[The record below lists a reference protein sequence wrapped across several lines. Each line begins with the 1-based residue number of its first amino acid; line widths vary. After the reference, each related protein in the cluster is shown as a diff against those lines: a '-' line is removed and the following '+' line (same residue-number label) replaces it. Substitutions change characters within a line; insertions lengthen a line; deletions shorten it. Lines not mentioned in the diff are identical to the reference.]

1 MRATLAEELSAEE
14 VRARFDWARR
24 RGHPAWLWPEVTV
37 EAWRAALLSVEA
49 ATRAVL
55 AGSGAAVLRGEPEAI
70 GIAAYTSGMGPLLGH
85 WVETGEVEAG
95 ERAAAWL
102 RLHLSHNRRRMRRLA
117 GVAAEAVERLGAAGV
132 TPRVIKGMHT
142 AHAFFPDPATRPLS
156 DVDLLVPPSQI
167 EAAEGA
173 LRGWGFRPVLVQRGP
188 YKCDWAPA
196 GAARGPRSLS
206 LTHAEDPFTLD
217 THASLD
223 RNFFGV
229 ATVRL
234 DRLLPHD
241 TGGTWGHTP
250 GARVL
255 GQPLLV
261 LLLATHASE
270 GLHGLSLIRLVE
282 LALVIRRDV
291 GSGALDWRELAD
303 AAEEVGAPRFA
314 YPALRLCEMLA
325 PGSVP
330 AEAMARFAARAT
342 PQMQRVLA
350 RLTPGTAQRL
360 DRLSLGER
368 FMWAGTAAERARR
381 LAYALWPA
389 PAGGTLAGLGGI
401 YAGRAWRVAR
411 GRVSR

>member
-1 MRATLAEELSAEE
+1 MSPSLAEELSADE

-24 RGHPAWLWPEVTV
+24 RGHPAWLWPELTV
-37 EAWRAALLSVEA
+37 EAWRAALLSIEE

-95 ERAAAWL
+95 EGAAAWL

-117 GVAAEAVERLGAAGV
+117 GVAAEAVERLGAVGV
-132 TPRVIKGMHT
+132 TPLVLKGMHT
-142 AHAFFPDPATRPLS
+142 AHAYFPDPATRPLS
-156 DVDLLVPPSQI
+156 DIDLLVSPSRI

-173 LRGWGFRPVLVQRGP
+173 LRGWGFRPVLAQRAP
-188 YKCDWAPA
+188 YKCDWAPP

-223 RNFFGV
+223 RDFFGV
-229 ATVRL
+229 STVRL
-234 DRLLPHD
+234 DRLLAHD
-241 TGGTWGHTP
+241 AGGAWGPAP

-255 GQPLLV
+255 GQPLLL

-282 LALVIRRDV
+282 LALVVRRDAE
-291 GSGALDWRELAD
+291 SGTLDWREVVE
-303 AAEEVGAPRFA
+303 AAEEVGALRFA
-314 YPALRLCEMLA
+314 YPALHLCGMLA

-330 AEAMARFAARAT
+330 GEAMARFAARAT
-342 PQMQRVLA
+342 PRMRRVLA

-360 DRLSLGER
+360 DRLSLEER

-381 LAYALWPA
+381 LVYALWPA
-389 PAGGTLAGLGGI
+389 PAGRSLAGLGRI

-411 GRVSR
+411 GRVVR